1 VDNIRLKVPVIPAAF
16 FGMVLGLA
24 GLGSAWRAAHQAWQL
39 PEVIGEAIMLAA
51 TIVWVLLVILYALKW
66 IAARDAALAEVSHPV
81 QCCFVG
87 LAGVATMLVAGGA
100 VPYSRL
106 IALIVFLV
114 GCAFTLCFAIWRTG
128 GLWFGERDQS
138 STTPVL
144 YLPAVAGSFVAGTV
158 AAAFGHADWGQLAF
172 GAGLFSWLAIES
184 VLLNRLLT
192 GPTLA
197 SALRPT
203 LGIQLAPAPVGAV
216 ALLSVAP
223 NEPSLFAHAMIGCG
237 LLQGVV
243 LLGLLPWIM
252 QEPFAPSYWAFTFG
266 ATALATAPLRL
277 LGHGEGGAVGV
288 VAPIVFILA
297 DLVVILV
304 AAGTVRRAAQGRLI
318 AAPIAVQTG
327 KPAEAER
334 CVAPVQERSR
344 D

>member
-1 VDNIRLKVPVIPAAF
+1 
-16 FGMVLGLA
+16 
-24 GLGSAWRAAHQAWQL
+24 
-39 PEVIGEAIMLAA
+39 
-51 TIVWVLLVILYALKW
+51 
-66 IAARDAALAEVSHPV
+66 
-81 QCCFVG
+81 
-87 LAGVATMLVAGGA
+87 MLVAGGA

-144 YLPAVAGSFVAGTV
+144 YLPTVAGSFVAGTV
-158 AAAFGHADWGQLAF
+158 AAAFGRADWGQFAF

-223 NEPSLFAHAMIGCG
+223 NESSLFAHAMIGYG
-237 LLQGVV
+237 LLQGLV
-243 LLGLLPWIM
+243 LLRLLPWIM
-252 QEPFAPSYWAFTFG
+252 QEPFAPSYWA
-266 ATALATAPLRL
+266 LHLRRDRTRNSAASSAGSRRRRCYRSRCANRL
-277 LGHGEGGAVGV
+277 HPRELGRDPRRRWHCASCRSRS
-288 VAPIVFILA
+288 PH
-297 DLVVILV
+297 
-304 AAGTVRRAAQGRLI
+304 RRASSRTA
-318 AAPIAVQTG
+318 G
-327 KPAEAER
+327 KPTEAER
-334 CVAPVQERSR
+334 CTSRHFIAPQQLGRFRDRADIEPRLQSR
-344 D
+344 IYEYTP